1 MAADDQPDEAES
13 NKHLITFID
22 SEAPITRIALVD
34 VLNYSGCSLTGT
46 NTCESSPESHP
57 YPTFL
62 FQSALISES
71 LADKSF
77 GSVADRKQN
86 EYKLVTE
93 PGGYAQSL

>member
-1 MAADDQPDEAES
+1 MAADDRPDEAES
-13 NKHLITFID
+13 NKHLITFIN

-34 VLNYSGCSLTGT
+34 VLNYSDCSLTGI
-46 NTCESSPESHP
+46 NMSEFFPASHA

-77 GSVADRKQN
+77 GSVAD
-86 EYKLVTE
+86 
-93 PGGYAQSL
+93 